1 MQFQIKVD
9 MKIKDQ
15 IREVENMF
23 SERSG
28 FGDPDARK
36 NAELR
41 LQTLLSKQQI
51 KMATQL
57 NLITWILAI
66 ATLLNVILVAVQVF
80 KNC

>member
-1 MQFQIKVD
+1 
-9 MKIKDQ
+9 MKIKEQ
-15 IREVENMF
+15 IKEVENMF
-23 SERSG
+23 SDGSG

-41 LQTLLSKQQI
+41 LQTLLSKQQ
-51 KMATQL
+51 MNTANQL

-66 ATLLNVILVAVQVF
+66 ATVLNVILVAIQVI

>member
-1 MQFQIKVD
+1 
-9 MKIKDQ
+9 MKIKEQ
-15 IREVENMF
+15 IKAGENMF
-23 SERSG
+23 SDGSG

-41 LQTLLSKQQI
+41 LQTLLSKQQ
-51 KMATQL
+51 MNTANQL

-66 ATLLNVILVAVQVF
+66 ATVLNVILVAIQVI